1 LREERR
7 QELEAHVEAV
17 NALLAEANT
26 PVVDDSDDSKDETW
40 GGIPDDHTLEHIDHE
55 AEYIDEDR
63 YTTVTVEAVDV
74 SKEGL
79 HKVMEDGD
87 IEEENE
93 NYRDPKILAHTAEM
107 KTGASRKTW
116 LKKTR
121 KKFRYESKA
130 ERKVTRGKQK
140 AGNKV
145 KADARRG
152 MG

>member
-17 NALLAEANT
+17 NALLAEAKT
-26 PVVDDSDDSKDETW
+26 TGIDDSDDSENEAWD
-40 GGIPDDHTLEHIDHE
+40 GISDDNAIEPIDHE

-63 YTTVTVEAVDV
+63 YTMVTVEAVAV

-79 HKVMEDGD
+79 HRVAEDEDTG
-87 IEEENE
+87 EEDDSRELKIPVDSNE
-93 NYRDPKILAHTAEM
+93 A
-107 KTGASRKTW
+107 KTGANRKVWPKRT
-116 LKKTR
+116 K

-130 ERKVTRGKQK
+130 ERKITRGKQK

-152 MG
+152 NS

>member
-1 LREERR
+1 
-7 QELEAHVEAV
+7 LEAHVKAV

-26 PVVDDSDDSKDETW
+26 PVVDDSDNSKDETW

-87 IEEENE
+87 IEENE
-93 NYRDPKILAHTAEM
+93 NYRNPKILARTAEM

-116 LKKTR
+116 PKKTR